1 MADVPL
7 WQPGTQPGAT
17 CRAAPGSGTSHPSH
31 LAQVAHLARTLRK
44 VARNAPVRRVTVPLS
59 LVPEPGATWPPT
71 GHPAASPSSLPAAEH
86 PEGNNARHATAAVHQ
101 EAP

>member
-1 MADVPL
+1 MTDVPPL
-7 WQPGTQPGAT
+7 QPGTQPGAT

-31 LAQVAHLARTLRK
+31 LAQVAQLARTWRK

-59 LVPEPGATWPPT
+59 LVPEPGATWPPL
-71 GHPAASPSSLPAAEH
+71 GDPAASRPSLSAADTT
-86 PEGNNARHATAAVHQ
+86 GATTPWRVTAGLGQ